1 MKKVNYIIFQLLKK
15 KKNNEINMDII
26 MLFYSF
32 FSIMQ
37 IVMYIDFLLF
47 CIYFLINKIYF

>member
-1 MKKVNYIIFQLLKK
+1 MKKASYIIFRLLKK
-15 KKNNEINMDII
+15 KKNNEINSDKI

-37 IVMYIDFLLF
+37 FVMYNNFIILYLYLF
-47 CIYFLINKIYF
+47 FNY

>member
-1 MKKVNYIIFQLLKK
+1 MKKVNYIIFRLLKK
-15 KKNNEINMDII
+15 KKNNEINMDKI

>member
-1 MKKVNYIIFQLLKK
+1 MKKVNYIIFQPLKK